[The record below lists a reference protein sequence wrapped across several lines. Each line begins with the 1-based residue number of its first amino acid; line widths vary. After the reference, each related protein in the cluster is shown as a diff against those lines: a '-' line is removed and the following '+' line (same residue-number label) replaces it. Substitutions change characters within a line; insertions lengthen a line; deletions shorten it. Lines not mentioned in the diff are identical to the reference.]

1 MLQPPRLHRLP
12 VPRNPWLLVLG
23 IAAALTVGTVVLALV
38 AALAAVAATIA
49 FLAGSAWLA
58 WKIGR
63 GLWGSNRRTYTRRS
77 REAVHQMGRRV
88 DRREARGLLEMA
100 RTPNPLEQ
108 YLLGVRE
115 FERISAESLSL
126 DPESAGSRRTARRVW
141 ALMEQADS
149 LSDAVTGVERRLMSD
164 PTAHGARTHAWEL
177 ALASR
182 EVCHYLEQ
190 LADVRRRPNLGEL
203 RALITH
209 RAELLERRAAL
220 VDRLDSVEMRRST
233 PALR

>member
-1 MLQPPRLHRLP
+1 MLQPPRFHRLP
-12 VPRNPWLLVLG
+12 VPRNPLLLLLG
-23 IAAALTVGTVVLALV
+23 VAAALTAGTVVLALV
-38 AALAAVAATIA
+38 VALAAVAAIIA
-49 FLAGSAWLA
+49 FLAGSAWIA

-63 GLWGSNRRTYTRRS
+63 GLWGSNHRTYTRRS
-77 REAVHQMGRRV
+77 RAAAHQTGRRV

-100 RTPNPLEQ
+100 RTANPLEQ
-108 YLLGVRE
+108 YLIGVRE
-115 FERISAESLSL
+115 FERISAEALAL

-141 ALMEQADS
+141 ALAEQADS
-149 LSDAVTGVERRLMSD
+149 LSDAVAGVERRLMSD

-182 EVCHYLEQ
+182 EVCHYLER

-209 RAELLERRAAL
+209 RTELLDRRGAL
-220 VDRLDSVEMRRST
+220 VDRLDSVEMGRSA